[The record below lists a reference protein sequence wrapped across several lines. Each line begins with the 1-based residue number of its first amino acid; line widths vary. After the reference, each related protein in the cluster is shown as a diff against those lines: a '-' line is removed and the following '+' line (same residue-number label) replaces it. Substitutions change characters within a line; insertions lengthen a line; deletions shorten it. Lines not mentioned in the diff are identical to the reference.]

1 MKLIISNKLETKIR
15 NLCAMSPSNEWSG
28 FLFYIYDKNE
38 DTINA
43 LDMLLMDVGEHT
55 HTSIDVNEKVAI
67 YKMQNGLMHC
77 HTGLIHSHN
86 SFQAFFSPEDMSTI
100 REEISEEY
108 PYFLSVVVN
117 NAGNYV
123 AKFAQKG
130 KKVEEI
136 TIIEK
141 QYLIEKDE
149 EILVKEEEKKDNK
162 VTSIAVITDLSIE
175 KPNIVADGI
184 FVDFGKL
191 ANIRGSIEQP
201 HTQGAYNTNLINL
214 NLEDY
219 ANINKGKQEIK
230 REEKENLPKLPKNN
244 PTDSIT
250 AETLVLR
257 MISGISWMTYVN
269 DKQIAHYMSPDII
282 AKTVNKLPETDY
294 INYCSF
300 VLEIDLGLLDEVL
313 TKVKDLV
320 VKYTSKEAQALLST
334 VLHTLYEY
342 VDDQDEDINEH
353 RNNVFNS
360 YLIGEDE

>member
-1 MKLIISNKLETKIR
+1 MKLIISNKLETKNR
-15 NLCAMSPSNEWSG
+15 NLCAMSPRNEWSG
-28 FLFYIYDKNE
+28 FLFYTYDKNE
-38 DTINA
+38 STINA

-86 SFQAFFSPEDMSTI
+86 NFQAFFSPEDMGTI

-184 FVDFGKL
+184 FVDFGNL
-191 ANIRGSIEQP
+191 ANIRGSVEQP

-230 REEKENLPKLPKNN
+230 KEKEKENLPKLPENN
-244 PTDSIT
+244 PTDSVT
-250 AETLVLR
+250 AETLIVR
-257 MISGISWMTYVN
+257 MISGISWMIYTN
-269 DKQIAHYMSPDII
+269 EKQIAHYMSPDII
-282 AKTVNKLPETDY
+282 AKTINKLPETDY

-313 TKVKDLV
+313 AKVKDLV

-342 VDDQDEDINEH
+342 CDDPDEDADEY
-353 RNNVFNS
+353 RNRVFNS
-360 YLIGEDE
+360 LME

>member
-1 MKLIISNKLETKIR
+1 MKLIINNKLETKNR
-15 NLCAMSPSNEWSG
+15 NLCAISPRNEWSG
-28 FLFYIYDKNE
+28 FLFYTYDKNE
-38 DTINA
+38 GTINA

-86 SFQAFFSPEDMSTI
+86 NFQAFFSPEDMGTI

-141 QYLIEKDE
+141 QYLIEQDK

-175 KPNIVADGI
+175 KPHIVADGI
-184 FVDFGKL
+184 FVDFGNL
-191 ANIRGSIEQP
+191 ANIKGSAEQL
-201 HTQGAYNTNLINL
+201 HTQGAYNTNLLKYYADINSR
-214 NLEDY
+214 
-219 ANINKGKQEIK
+219 KQDEK
-230 REEKENLPKLPKNN
+230 EKEKEKENLPKLPENN
-244 PTDSIT
+244 PTDSVT
-250 AETLVLR
+250 AETLILR
-257 MISGISWMTYVN
+257 MISGISWVIYTN
-269 DKQIAHYMSPDII
+269 DKQVAHYMSPDII
-282 AKTVNKLPETDY
+282 AKTVNKLPKTDY

-300 VLEIDLGLLDEVL
+300 VLEIDLGLLNEVL
-313 TKVKDLV
+313 AKVKDLV
-320 VKYTSKEAQALLST
+320 VKYTSKESQALLST
-334 VLHTLYEY
+334 ILHTLYEY
-342 VDDQDEDINEH
+342 VDDYDEDMDEH
-353 RNNVFNS
+353 KERIFNN
-360 YLIGEDE
+360 LMEEE